1 MGLLARR
8 TLGMGVMVCVLLP
21 LNFTVSAQEPGARVI
36 IPGRPGEPAVVGD
49 AGKVKPPEGTAHSD
63 AYTAA
68 DVWFVRMM
76 IPHHAQALE
85 MGALARGR
93 AGNPQIVAIAERMR
107 AAQAPEIL
115 TFRAWLAARRLS
127 EQDANHDH
135 ATMPGMQSPEA
146 IQELAKAGGAEFDR
160 MFVAM
165 MSAHHQGAIDM
176 ASVRLRSSGDVMVE
190 RMAEAVA
197 FEQAVEIGRMRD
209 ILDQ

>member
-1 MGLLARR
+1 MLVMG
-8 TLGMGVMVCVLLP
+8 CVLVP

-36 IPGRPGEPAVVGD
+36 IPGRPGEPAVVTD
-49 AGKVKPPEGTAHSD
+49 AGKVKPPEGD

-85 MGALARGR
+85 MGALAPGR
-93 AGNPQIVAIAERMR
+93 AGNPQIAAIAERMR
-107 AAQAPEIL
+107 AAQAPEML

-127 EQDANHDH
+127 EQDGAHDH
-135 ATMPGMQSPEA
+135 ATMPGMQPPEA
-146 IQELAKAGGAEFDR
+146 VRALAAASGAEFDR

-209 ILDQ
+209 ILAT